1 MQEMQFCRA
10 VWMRC
15 SESDEVE
22 EWLPERR
29 RRCRRADGSAVCVK
43 VMGGSFAALAAD
55 LDGSRDFLVL
65 YTRRAF
71 LCLRFGDDF
80 KQLIT
85 KGLV

>member
-1 MQEMQFCRA
+1 
-10 VWMRC
+10 MRC

-22 EWLPERR
+22 EWLPEQR

-43 VMGGSFAALAAD
+43 VMGGSFVTLVAD
-55 LDGSRDFLVL
+55 LNGSRDVLVL
-65 YTRRAF
+65 QTRRAC

-85 KGLV
+85 KCLVV